1 MCAFFERKINIK
13 TVNLIP
19 KNRKKMNDAY
29 QKMSELMDN
38 WLSDSSKEIKMSL
51 IEKEILL
58 EKMRKLYVQISVMET
73 VEYDAPKIET
83 EPVTSPKKEY
93 SPAKTMEEDVDLFFD
108 TEHES
113 YAVVEKE
120 LKEIAEEIN
129 NAQDTSFESPK
140 ILKEQPK
147 EAVSE
152 TDIFEQIEKTEE
164 PIIEKEA
171 PESMKDDVEDLFVEP
186 DIEIQ
191 AQIDEPDISHE
202 EDDILQFIPPKSS
215 PAPTAPPA
223 TPTKPTP
230 VQPEEMPESKPQ
242 QPMGQPKPAVNHKPA
257 ETQKPTEILKQPA
270 TEQPKPLQTKPQR
283 SLNDLF
289 NEKREDHSI
298 SSQYQHAKVGDL
310 TKAISINDK
319 FIYIKELF
327 HNRGEDFSAS
337 IRQLNEC
344 QNLEEAFDCLEQ
356 MKQKFFWD
364 TKTDA
369 YLSFCDLLRRKYS

>member
-13 TVNLIP
+13 TVKLIP
-19 KNRKKMNDAY
+19 QNRKKMNDAY

-38 WLSDSSKEIKMSL
+38 WLSDSSKEIKMAL

-58 EKMRKLYVQISVMET
+58 EKMRKLYVQISTMET
-73 VEYDAPKIET
+73 VEYDAQKT
-83 EPVTSPKKEY
+83 EAESITAPKKKY
-93 SPAKTMEEDVDLFFD
+93 TPAKTMEEDVDLFFD

-129 NAQDTSFESPK
+129 NSQDTPAKSPT
-140 ILKEQPK
+140 ILEEQP
-147 EAVSE
+147 ENPTPE
-152 TDIFEQIEKTEE
+152 TDIFEQIEEKEE
-164 PIIEKEA
+164 PEIEKND
-171 PESMKDDVEDLFVEP
+171 PESMKDDATELFIEP
-186 DIEIQ
+186 DVEIQ
-191 AQIDEPDISHE
+191 AQTDEPEIEHE
-202 EDDILQFIPPKSS
+202 EDDILQFVSPKSAPAQQMTPE
-215 PAPTAPPA
+215 PAPA
-223 TPTKPTP
+223 
-230 VQPEEMPESKPQ
+230 
-242 QPMGQPKPAVNHKPA
+242 PKP
-257 ETQKPTEILKQPA
+257 
-270 TEQPKPLQTKPQR
+270 TEQPKPQPAEPTIVAPPQPQKSVEAPQKPMTPQPKPQR

-344 QNLEEAFDCLEQ
+344 KNLEEAFDCLEQ
-356 MKQKFFWD
+356 LKQKFFWD

>member
-1 MCAFFERKINIK
+1 MCAFFERKIKIK

-19 KNRKKMNDAY
+19 QNRKKMNDAY
-29 QKMSELMDN
+29 QKMSDLMDN

-58 EKMRKLYVQISVMET
+58 EKMRKLYVQISAMET
-73 VEYDAPKIET
+73 VEYEAQQIEK
-83 EPVTSPKKEY
+83 EPVEAPKKEY

-129 NAQDTSFESPK
+129 STQDTPAETPK
-140 ILKEQPK
+140 MEEKPENPTP
-147 EAVSE
+147 E
-152 TDIFEQIEKTEE
+152 TDIFDKIDPKEETE
-164 PIIEKEA
+164 PA
-171 PESMKDDVEDLFVEP
+171 PEEMHDDVKELFNEP
-186 DIEIQ
+186 DIEINIQ
-191 AQIDEPDISHE
+191 MEEPEESHA
-202 EDDILQFIPPKSS
+202 EDDILQFIPPKS
-215 PAPTAPPA
+215 APA
-223 TPTKPTP
+223 TTTP
-230 VQPEEMPESKPQ
+230 SVTPAQPEVKPEPKPQ
-242 QPMGQPKPAVNHKPA
+242 QPV
-257 ETQKPTEILKQPA
+257 
-270 TEQPKPLQTKPQR
+270 EQPKPVEPQRPVEATKQPAAEQPKPQR

-356 MKQKFFWD
+356 LKQKFFWD
-364 TKTDA
+364 TKSDA

>member
-1 MCAFFERKINIK
+1 
-13 TVNLIP
+13 
-19 KNRKKMNDAY
+19 MNDAY

-38 WLSDSSKEIKMSL
+38 WLSDSSKETKLAL

-58 EKMRKLYVQISVMET
+58 EKLRKLYVKIAAMEAE
-73 VEYDAPKIET
+73 EYNAPQAAMPKP
-83 EPVTSPKKEY
+83 EPEMIPKREY
-93 SPAKTMEEDVDLFFD
+93 TPAKTMEEDVDLFFD

-120 LKEIAEEIN
+120 LKELAEEIN
-129 NAQDTSFESPK
+129 GAQETPAEAPK
-140 ILKEQPK
+140 
-147 EAVSE
+147 AVVEKPEEVLPE
-152 TDIFEQIEKTEE
+152 TDIFDKIETKEEPKPESEPEKMQDDAKELFIEPDFEINVSTEE
-164 PIIEKEA
+164 PEVNHA
-171 PESMKDDVEDLFVEP
+171 
-186 DIEIQ
+186 
-191 AQIDEPDISHE
+191 
-202 EDDILQFIPPKSS
+202 EDDILQFIPPK
-215 PAPTAPPA
+215 
-223 TPTKPTP
+223 
-230 VQPEEMPESKPQ
+230 
-242 QPMGQPKPAVNHKPA
+242 QPKPEQPKVEKP
-257 ETQKPTEILKQPA
+257 KV
-270 TEQPKPLQTKPQR
+270 EQPKPEVKLDPKPQR

-337 IRQLNEC
+337 IRLLNEC
-344 QNLEEAFDCLEQ
+344 QNLEDAFDCLEQ
-356 MKQKFFWD
+356 LKQKFFWD